1 MDDKKKVADLTI
13 KSATFSF
20 FLFFEKTI
28 SLLLIFCIKI
38 PDLCI
43 FMGKYGKLKDF
54 R

>member
-20 FLFFEKTI
+20 FLFLKKNYLFVI
-28 SLLLIFCIKI
+28 DFCIKI

-43 FMGKYGKLKDF
+43 LMGEYGKLKDF